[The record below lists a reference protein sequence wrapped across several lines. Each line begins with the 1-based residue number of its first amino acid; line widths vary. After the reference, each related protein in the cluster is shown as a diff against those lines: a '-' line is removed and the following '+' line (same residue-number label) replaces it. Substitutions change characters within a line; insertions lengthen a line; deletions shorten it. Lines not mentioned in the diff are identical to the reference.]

1 MEGDYYTINLLNL
14 NSYRL
19 KEARKAV
26 YGILESLDTETIR
39 LIYSEDNEQL
49 EQFMNVVRWYIK
61 QNFDD

>member
-1 MEGDYYTINLLNL
+1 M
-14 NSYRL
+14 
-19 KEARKAV
+19 